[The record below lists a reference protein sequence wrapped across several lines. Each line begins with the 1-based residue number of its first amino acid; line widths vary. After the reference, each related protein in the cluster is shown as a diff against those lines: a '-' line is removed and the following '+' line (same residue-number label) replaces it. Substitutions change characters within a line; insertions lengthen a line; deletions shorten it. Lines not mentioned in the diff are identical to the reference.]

1 MVGPQ
6 RAPTGTAKD
15 RALRLLGVR
24 WRSRRELEQRLAH
37 AGFAP
42 GDIESAIADLERAG
56 LVDDDRF
63 AGELARDQAGRKLA
77 GNRAVRSA
85 LAQKGVA
92 RSLVDQVVSGL
103 GDEDARALELARRK
117 AARLSGLEPRVAAR
131 RLYGLLVRRG
141 YGPDV
146 ARDACRRALEDP
158 EAAGASLDD
167 PA

>member
-1 MVGPQ
+1 LVGPR

-24 WRSRRELEQRLAH
+24 WRSRHELEQRLAH
-37 AGFAP
+37 AGFEP

-63 AGELARDQAGRKLA
+63 AGEVARDQAGRKLV

-92 RSLVDQVVSGL
+92 RSLVDQVVSSL

-117 AARLSGLEPRVAAR
+117 VARLSGLEPRVAAR

-146 ARDACRRALEDP
+146 ARDACRRALEEP
-158 EAAGASLDD
+158 ETAGASPDD